1 MSRFPTFTESFMSRL
16 VNHRAIACAVL
27 LAAVPAAQAAS
38 APSMCHRGDEAMMS
52 CPLAKGGKT
61 VSMCAK
67 ADKTF
72 YYAYGKAGVKPDMV
86 WPTDDAPSTGLTFT
100 HLMYAGA
107 TGGNAFAFSNDGS
120 KYVVYAI
127 SGTGFEDG
135 GVIVRKD
142 GQKKPVKESGCAD
155 GSKTESDKSE
165 LYDAARA
172 LPEDPDIAAHGLP
185 RG

>member
-1 MSRFPTFTESFMSRL
+1 
-16 VNHRAIACAVL
+16 
-27 LAAVPAAQAAS
+27 
-38 APSMCHRGDEAMMS
+38 MCHRGDEAMVS

-61 VSMCAK
+61 VSMCAR

-72 YYAYGKAGVKPDMV
+72 YYAYGKAGAKPDMV
-86 WPTDDAPSTGLTFT
+86 WPTEGTPSTGLTFT

-107 TGGNAFAFSNDGS
+107 TGGNAFAFSNDGY
-120 KYVVYAI
+120 KY
-127 SGTGFEDG
+127 EDG